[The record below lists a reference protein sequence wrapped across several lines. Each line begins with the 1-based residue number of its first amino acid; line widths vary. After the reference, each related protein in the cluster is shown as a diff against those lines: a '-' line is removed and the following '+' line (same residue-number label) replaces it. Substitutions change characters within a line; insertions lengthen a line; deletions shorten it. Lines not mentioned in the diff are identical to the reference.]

1 VRHPPSKSSARGR
14 RFSLTSTPYLEAVD
28 MTLTELLPGNMGRV
42 VLTRVALRL
51 RRPDLLKM
59 PVEIQLDPDLL
70 ATLMPAIA
78 AVKKG

>member
-1 VRHPPSKSSARGR
+1 
-14 RFSLTSTPYLEAVD
+14 
-28 MTLTELLPGNMGRV
+28 MTISELLPGNMGRV

-59 PVEIQLDPDLL
+59 SVAVPLDPALIAMLL
-70 ATLMPAIA
+70 PAIE

>member
-1 VRHPPSKSSARGR
+1 
-14 RFSLTSTPYLEAVD
+14 

-59 PVEIQLDPDLL
+59 PVEVQLDPDLL

>member
-1 VRHPPSKSSARGR
+1 
-14 RFSLTSTPYLEAVD
+14 
-28 MTLTELLPGNMGRV
+28 MTLTQLLPGNMGRV

-59 PVEIQLDPDLL
+59 SVELPLDAALL
-70 ATLMPAIA
+70 ATLMPAID

>member
-1 VRHPPSKSSARGR
+1 MYLARNELNPSR
-14 RFSLTSTPYLEAVD
+14 PLE

-59 PVEIQLDPDLL
+59 PIETPLDPALL
-70 ATLMPAIA
+70 AALLPAID
-78 AVKKG
+78 AVRKG